1 MASKKKSSWPWNT
14 DAHPMKH
21 SRNGTYSHT
30 RVHLI
35 KSVFDH
41 FFDHLYN
48 NIYIGGQKPI
58 SAAKA
63 AGLGKSDKSVDG
75 ICQIFC
81 GGRCRPL
88 SSFINSPFTTGT
100 FQEKVPPLSLSALA
114 VRPSRFFR
122 QILSLYSSGYQP
134 MSLSL
139 LRTLTS

>member
-30 RVHLI
+30 RAHLI

-41 FFDHLYN
+41 LFDHLYN
-48 NIYIGGQKPI
+48 NIYLGGQKPI

-63 AGLGKSDKSVDG
+63 AGLGKSDNLRWHRSHAIRRQKLD
-75 ICQIFC
+75 
-81 GGRCRPL
+81 
-88 SSFINSPFTTGT
+88 PFFFLLFSTLQLAP
-100 FQEKVPPLSLSALA
+100 FSIKVPTLSALA

-122 QILSLYSSGYQP
+122 QNLSLSSSGSQP
-134 MSLSL
+134 MSYSAN
-139 LRTLTS
+139 SE

>member
-1 MASKKKSSWPWNT
+1 MASKKKFSWPWNT

-30 RVHLI
+30 RVHLV

-41 FFDHLYN
+41 LFDHLYN
-48 NIYIGGQKPI
+48 NIYLGGQKPI

-75 ICQIFC
+75 ICQMIC
-81 GGRCRPL
+81 YGRCQLL

-100 FQEKVPPLSLSALA
+100 FQGKGVLSLCHSSKGQTGSVLKAF
-114 VRPSRFFR
+114 PS
-122 QILSLYSSGYQP
+122 
-134 MSLSL
+134 
-139 LRTLTS
+139 

>member
-1 MASKKKSSWPWNT
+1 MASKKKSLWPWNT

-63 AGLGKSDKSVDG
+63 AGLGKSDNLRWHLDHVMKRQKLAPVFFLLFSNLQLAPFRIKV
-75 ICQIFC
+75 
-81 GGRCRPL
+81 
-88 SSFINSPFTTGT
+88 SP
-100 FQEKVPPLSLSALA
+100 LSALA
-114 VRPSRFFR
+114 VRPSRFYR
-122 QILSLYSSGYQP
+122 QNLSLYSSGYQP

-139 LRTLTS
+139 LRKLTS

>member
-1 MASKKKSSWPWNT
+1 MASKKKYSWPWNT

-41 FFDHLYN
+41 LYN

-63 AGLGKSDKSVDG
+63 AGLGKRDNL
-75 ICQIFC
+75 
-81 GGRCRPL
+81 RWNL
-88 SSFINSPFTTGT
+88 SNTMRRQKIAPVFFLLFSTHQLAPFRI
-100 FQEKVPPLSLSALA
+100 KVPTLSALA
-114 VRPSRFFR
+114 VRPSRFFLLN
-122 QILSLYSSGYQP
+122 LSLYSSGYQP

-139 LRTLTS
+139 LRKLTS

>member
-1 MASKKKSSWPWNT
+1 MASNKKSSWPWNT
-14 DAHPMKH
+14 DVHPMKH

-63 AGLGKSDKSVDG
+63 AGLGKSDNLRWHLDHVMKRQKHAPVFFLLFSN
-75 ICQIFC
+75 
-81 GGRCRPL
+81 L
-88 SSFINSPFTTGT
+88 LLAPFRI
-100 FQEKVPPLSLSALA
+100 KVPPLSALA

-122 QILSLYSSGYQP
+122 QNLSLYSSGYQP

-139 LRTLTS
+139 LRKLTS

>member
-63 AGLGKSDKSVDG
+63 ADLGKSDNLRWHLDHVMKRQKLAPVFFLLFSNL
-75 ICQIFC
+75 Q
-81 GGRCRPL
+81 L
-88 SSFINSPFTTGT
+88 APFRI
-100 FQEKVPPLSLSALA
+100 KVPPLSALA
-114 VRPSRFFR
+114 VRPSRFYR
-122 QILSLYSSGYQP
+122 QNLSLYSSGYQP
-134 MSLSL
+134 MSFSL
-139 LRTLTS
+139 LRKLTS

>member
-41 FFDHLYN
+41 LFDHLYN
-48 NIYIGGQKPI
+48 NIYLGGQKPI

-63 AGLGKSDKSVDG
+63 SGLGKSDKSVDG
-75 ICQIFC
+75 ISQMIC
-81 GGRCRPL
+81 GGRCQPL
-88 SSFINSPFTTGT
+88 SSFKYSPFATGT
-100 FQEKVPPLSLSALA
+100 FQGKVSILSAMA
-114 VRPSRFFR
+114 AGGRPV
-122 QILSLYSSGYQP
+122 LS
-134 MSLSL
+134 
-139 LRTLTS
+139 